1 MYRWKNISRYLSK
14 FIKNKENPM
23 KYNMNTDLR
32 SLVKKPS
39 KIPGVQAPPS
49 QADQPISQRGTDDPS
64 FELLRQ

>member
-39 KIPGVQAPPS
+39 KIPGFNNFALNN
-49 QADQPISQRGTDDPS
+49 S
-64 FELLRQ
+64 FNNIDINKYPNSPKTTSN